1 MTDFSQNNQVIIEYY
16 ELFAYFEESGLAL
29 NLISK
34 FFPAFLP
41 PFTFRQLH
49 FHTLFYSE
57 SHHSI
62 LMNY

>member
-1 MTDFSQNNQVIIEYY
+1 MTDFLQNNQVIIGYC
-16 ELFAYFEESGLAL
+16 ELFVYFEESGLAL
-29 NLISK
+29 NSISK
-34 FFPAFLP
+34 FFTVFLP

-62 LMNY
+62 LRNY